1 MFIRIKK
8 KDEKRWSV
16 QIVEAVRDGK
26 HVRQKILRHVGV
38 AHHDKEIAEL
48 KKVAEFIRAQ
58 IEEDRQPRLISPEEV
73 ARIRLQGSTKQ
84 KKEEANDASL
94 MVDLKELREES
105 RYVVGI
111 HDVYGQMF
119 EELKF
124 ASVIEHPSHHQAVVH
139 ILKNLVMARIA
150 NPSSKRD
157 AVVRLEED
165 FGISLSLDAVYR
177 AMDKINDKVIERIK
191 TCSLKAALQL
201 FKEKVDVL
209 FYDCTTLYFE
219 AFEED
224 DLRKKGYS
232 KDFKFNQPQVLLAL
246 CVTKE
251 GIPVGYEVF
260 PGNMYEGHTLSQ
272 AMDQLKK
279 HFSLDKVVLVADS
292 GLLNAQNL
300 DFIKSNGFYYI
311 VGARLKNM
319 NKSIQEKILN
329 PDLYTQK
336 EEDRLLSVSWISPK
350 EDQDSKTVSE
360 KLIVHYSPKRAFKD
374 QADRLQAVI
383 KLQKKLKKSQTSK
396 DYLSNYGYKK
406 YLKIEGEQNIT
417 LDQEKIDLDAQW
429 DGLHG
434 VVTNVDWMA
443 DEDIIDQYK
452 GLWQVE
458 ESFRIQKHD
467 LKVRPIFHWKEERIK
482 AHIALCYMA
491 FTCIRHLEYRTKTQY
506 QKLSPEVIRRELI
519 HVQETLLTHQKTK
532 EQYAIPSKMGL
543 HAERIYRLMGLQR
556 SQTPYKIHTTPQK

>member
-1 MFIRIKK
+1 MFIRVKK

-16 QIVEAVRDGK
+16 QIVEAVRDGNQ
-26 HVRQKILRHVGV
+26 VRQKILRHVGV
-38 AHHDKEIAEL
+38 AYNDKEISEL

-58 IEEDRQPRLISPEEV
+58 LEEDRQPRLISPDEV
-73 ARIRLQGSTKQ
+73 ARVRLQSLANQ
-84 KKEEANDASL
+84 EEKSVDDSL
-94 MVDLKELREES
+94 LVDLKDLREEA

-124 ASVIEHPSHHQAVVH
+124 GHVLEHPSHHQSAVH
-139 ILKNLVMARIA
+139 ILKNLVLARIA

-157 AVVRLEED
+157 AVIRLEED
-165 FGISLSLDAVYR
+165 FGISLNLDAVYR
-177 AMDKINDKVIERIK
+177 AMDKVNEKVIDRIK
-191 TCSLKAALQL
+191 ACSLNAARQL
-201 FKEKVDVL
+201 FQEKIDVL

-251 GIPVGYEVF
+251 GIPVGYELF

-272 AMDQLKK
+272 ALEQLKK
-279 HFSLDKVVLVADS
+279 RFALDKVVLVADS
-292 GLLNAQNL
+292 GLLNVENL
-300 DFIKSNGFYYI
+300 DFLKNSGFYYI
-311 VGARLKNM
+311 VGARLKTM
-319 NKSIQEKILN
+319 AQALQKKILN

-336 EEDRLLSVSWISPK
+336 EEDRLLSLPLIVNKDDP
-350 EDQDSKTVSE
+350 ELVLE
-360 KLIVHYSPKRAFKD
+360 KLIVHHSSKRAYKD
-374 QADRLQAVI
+374 QKDRLQAI
-383 KLQKKLKKSQTSK
+383 TKLQQKLKKAQTSK

-406 YLKIEGEQNIT
+406 YLKIEGKNT
-417 LDQEKIDLDAQW
+417 VSLDQEKIALDARW

-434 VVTNVDWMA
+434 VVTNVDWMT
-443 DEDIIDQYK
+443 EEEIVNQYK

-467 LKVRPIFHWKEERIK
+467 LKVRPIFHWKEERVK

-491 FTCIRHLEYRTKTQY
+491 FTCVRHLEYRIKTQY
-506 QKLSPEVIRRELI
+506 QKLSPEIIRRELI
-519 HVQETLLTHQKTK
+519 HVQETLLRHQTTK
-532 EQYAIPSKMGL
+532 DLYIIPSKIGL
-543 HAERIYRLMGLQR
+543 HAEKIYRLMRIHRRL
-556 SQTPYKIHTTPQK
+556 TPYKLNPSQK